1 MQILDRE
8 FVLDIPDNV
17 STIGIMVSGGLDS
30 AVLLYLL
37 AKEIHDTDSFV
48 KLHVFCVPRPTDG
61 SDCHTLAIIEYI
73 NVHIGN
79 VISSYTVRG
88 EVDMH
93 HSSIVHL
100 AYMDILD
107 SGIVDCIFLG
117 DTDNPDSDLPGVC
130 PTSWPNRLEDRRP
143 MIHQPFL
150 TYSKK
155 YIVALCVLYDLQELA
170 KLTHSCTVHKHKRC
184 NECFQC
190 QERIWAFNC
199 NNLKDTG
206 TI

>member
-1 MQILDRE
+1 MQILDRD

-17 STIGIMVSGGLDS
+17 STIGIMLSGGLDS

-37 AKEIHDTDSFV
+37 AKQIHDTNSSV
-48 KLHVFCVPRPTDG
+48 NLHVFCVPRPTDG

-73 NVHIGN
+73 NIQIGH

-88 EVDMH
+88 KVDMH
-93 HSSIVHL
+93 HSSIVYL
-100 AYMDILD
+100 AYRDILED
-107 SGIVDCIFLG
+107 KLVDCIFLG
-117 DTDNPDSDLPGVC
+117 DTANPDVALPGVC
-130 PTSWPNRLEDRRP
+130 PTSWPTRTEDRRLI
-143 MIHQPFL
+143 IHQPFL
-150 TYSKK
+150 THSKK
-155 YIVALCVLYDLQELA
+155 YIVALCELYNLHELV

-190 QERIWAFNC
+190 QERLWAFNC
-199 NNLKDTG
+199 NNLKDPG